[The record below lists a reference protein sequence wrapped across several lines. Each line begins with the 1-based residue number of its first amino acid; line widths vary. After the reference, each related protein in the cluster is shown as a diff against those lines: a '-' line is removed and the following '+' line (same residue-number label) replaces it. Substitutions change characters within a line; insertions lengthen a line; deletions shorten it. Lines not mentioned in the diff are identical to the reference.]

1 VQQFTQ
7 PHAGQRV
14 PLLGAVGPLQF
25 EVVQFRLES
34 EYNAQSRIENAPY
47 TVLRWVRTK
56 DGGAI
61 EDFDI
66 PSGVTTAQDS
76 DERWVVFFSDQW
88 AINYFERRNPNA
100 ELSEIPWD
108 EVEKAK
114 V

>member
-1 VQQFTQ
+1 MIRSDKIF
-7 PHAGQRV
+7 
-14 PLLGAVGPLQF
+14 LLAPFPQLARAVSSRGAL
-25 EVVQFRLES
+25 
-34 EYNAQSRIENAPY
+34 NAPY

-56 DGGAI
+56 DGGSV

-66 PSGVTTAQDS
+66 PSGVTTAQDNQ
-76 DERWVVFFSDQW
+76 DRWVVFFSDQW

-114 V
+114 VA